1 MRQDVVFFTLAIL
14 LVLSIYLVIAG
25 QGINFWR
32 KVLILIMTV
41 AAALCIYFGARD
53 LLGRPTPFVRPGKY
67 FIEHAL
73 IDDLGDRVYVFI
85 SGGENDFEINP
96 RLLVV
101 PRKWFSQTGEE
112 IGKVLDRQRHGY
124 RSMIEIKG
132 NSWYGER
139 GGATIETYDPLGRK
153 LPPKQIPHQ

>member
-1 MRQDVVFFTLAIL
+1 MRQDVVCFALAIL

-32 KVLILIMTV
+32 KALILVISI
-41 AAALCIYFGARD
+41 AAALAIYFGARD
-53 LLGRPTPFVRPGKY
+53 LLGRPTPFVKPGKY

-73 IDDLGDRVYVFI
+73 VDDLQDRVYVFI
-85 SGGENDFEINP
+85 SGGGNDFEINP

-101 PRKWFSQTGEE
+101 PKKWFSQTGKE
-112 IGKVLDRQRHGY
+112 IEKVLDRQRCGY
-124 RSMIEIKG
+124 RSIIEIKG
-132 NSWYGER
+132 NNWYGES

-153 LPPKQIPHQ
+153 LPPKQNSR